1 MKRYKEELKEHSRR
15 LADRLAVDVKDGVI
29 TPKQAEDAYIQDAKR
44 LHLLS
49 CAVMEEKLKPAPE
62 PIIISKDELK
72 NMVVVK

>member
-1 MKRYKEELKEHSRR
+1 MKKFKEELKEYSIKLAAR
-15 LADRLAVDVKDGVI
+15 LDADVKSGVI
-29 TPKQAEDAYIQDAKR
+29 TPKQAQDAYMQDAKR

-72 NMVVVK
+72 AMVTAK